1 MEPDFLDELL
11 QTFLEEDAPSY
22 LRDLQVGVQLLSKEI
37 EPDYSQMRLAA
48 HSLKGGAA
56 FVQLSGLAKLTHP
69 FEDLLEALEQ
79 QRVEDLLKVR
89 QLIPL
94 VVQEISLELERA
106 RTPEVNCI
114 EPSLLQALEDLLP
127 TELAGAGPTPALNQT
142 ANEFVIKT
150 ALEVD
155 LKQCLHQV
163 EQLLIEEAD
172 ETAIA
177 QGLSNLRDECQ
188 ILAEVLSLP
197 WLAQAVDSVQ
207 PEQASTSV
215 KSVAR
220 QVVAQLQALCDQ
232 YLGHQLSES
241 VELSPDI
248 SDNNEPLIPEN
259 TQPLVAD
266 KVSATGGLPQVPRHV
281 RLPLKQLE
289 QATNTVREL
298 ITVCEQQNQQQQQS
312 EETSQRLRHVVQQF
326 EPIQEQK
333 LIGIGAVSARD
344 GQLEELVLQ
353 LHEIQADVQMLNRN
367 LRQGCEEMRQRLEEL
382 YVDLLNS
389 QRVPFK
395 RLVQGIRRRVRD
407 LNRHHKS
414 AELVVQGENVLL
426 DQALLDQLQTP
437 LAHLVNNVYAHG
449 IESTAER
456 LAKGKPEIT
465 QISLQAAV
473 QDNQILITFSDDG
486 CGLNLQKI
494 HQQAIQQG
502 LCEPHVDISNLER
515 NCLLNFLFQ
524 PGFSTASQID
534 ELSGRG
540 IGLNA
545 VQTQI
550 SRLRGRIEVITE
562 PGQGTS
568 FILKIPTGL
577 NLLNLILCRVARQLI
592 AFPTSSV
599 LEIVPVGQQ
608 VQDYQSSA
616 HLNWREQSV
625 PVFPL
630 LGSLYHPQ
638 PLDLHSL
645 PTVGII
651 LKGPEAPLAV
661 LVDAIITEERQ
672 KLLKPFDDT
681 VTVPPYFAGC
691 IFRGTGEV
699 VPVVLPAQL
708 KNTES
713 LISPVSSLTSLTTT
727 QTILIA
733 EDSVVTQHY
742 LKRVFTQAGYT
753 VLVCCDGQEALA
765 ELERSFKVDLIVSD
779 VEMPKL
785 NGFDLLQQ
793 IRTHP
798 RWQDLPLGFLT
809 SLVGDSHRQQAQ
821 KLGISFYLSKP
832 VDSVELL
839 SRVELV
845 LNKKVRDTLNSI
857 N

>member
-1 MEPDFLDELL
+1 VPF
-11 QTFLEEDAPSY
+11 APGY
-22 LRDLQVGVQLLSKEI
+22 LHDLQVGVQLLSEGI
-37 EPDYSQMRLAA
+37 EPDYSRMKLAA

-56 FVQLSGLAKLTHP
+56 FVRLSGLEKLTHR

-79 QRVEDLLKVR
+79 QRVADLLNVR
-89 QLIPL
+89 QLMPL
-94 VVQEISLELERA
+94 VVEEISLQLERA
-106 RTPEVNCI
+106 RTPDANYI
-114 EPSLLQALEDLLP
+114 EPNLLQALEDLLP
-127 TELAGAGPTPALNQT
+127 TQLAAAGVGPALNQT
-142 ANEFVIKT
+142 ANEFVIRT

-197 WLAQAVDSVQ
+197 WLAQAVDSIQ
-207 PEQASTSV
+207 PEQATNSI
-215 KSVAR
+215 KSLAR
-220 QVVAQLQALCDQ
+220 EVIAQLQALRDQ
-232 YLGHQLSES
+232 YLGHQASQS
-241 VELSPDI
+241 VELLPDI
-248 SDNNEPLIPEN
+248 PDKNKPLIAEN
-259 TQPLVAD
+259 MQPLVAD
-266 KVSATGGLPQVPRHV
+266 KVLATDGLPQAPRHV
-281 RLPLKQLE
+281 RLPLEQLE
-289 QATNTVREL
+289 QATNTVGEL

-312 EETSQRLRHVVQQF
+312 EQTSQRLRHVMQQF
-326 EPIQEQK
+326 EPIQEQQ
-333 LIGIGAVSARD
+333 LIGVIPANGN

-353 LHEIQADVQMLNRN
+353 LHEIQADMQTLNRN
-367 LRQGCEEMRQRLEEL
+367 LRQGCEETRQRLEEL
-382 YVDLLNS
+382 YVELLNS

-395 RLVQGIRRRVRD
+395 KLVQGIRRRVRD
-407 LNRHHKS
+407 LNRHYKC
-414 AELVVQGENVLL
+414 AELVVQGEDILL
-426 DQALLDQLQTP
+426 DQALLDQLQIP
-437 LAHLVNNVYAHG
+437 LAHLVNNVYAHS
-449 IESTAER
+449 IESAAER
-456 LAKGKPEIT
+456 LAKEKPETT

-473 QDNQILITFSDDG
+473 QDNQIVITFGDDG

-502 LCEPHVDISNLER
+502 LCEPHVDISSLER

-524 PGFSTASQID
+524 PGFSTASEIN

-545 VQTQI
+545 VQAQI
-550 SRLRGRIEVITE
+550 SRLRGSIEVITE

-568 FILKIPTGL
+568 FVLKIPTGL

-608 VQDYQSSA
+608 AQDYQSSA
-616 HLNWREQSV
+616 HLSWREQSV

-630 LGSLYHPQ
+630 LGSLCHPQ
-638 PLDLHSL
+638 LSDLHSL

-661 LVDAIITEERQ
+661 FVDAIITEERQ

-691 IFRGTGEV
+691 IFRATGEV

-708 KNTES
+708 KNTKS
-713 LISPVSSLTSLTTT
+713 LISPVSLSTSLTTT

-753 VLVCCDGQEALA
+753 VLVCHDGQEALA
-765 ELERSFKVDLIVSD
+765 ELERSSKVDLIVSD
-779 VEMPKL
+779 VEMPRL
-785 NGFDLLQQ
+785 NGFDLLHQ

-809 SLVGDSHRQQAQ
+809 SLVGDYHRQQAQ
-821 KLGISFYLSKP
+821 ALGISFYLAKP
-832 VDSVELL
+832 VDPVELL
-839 SRVELV
+839 SKVKLV
-845 LNKKVRDTLNSI
+845 LSENVKGTLNSI
-857 N
+857 TLT